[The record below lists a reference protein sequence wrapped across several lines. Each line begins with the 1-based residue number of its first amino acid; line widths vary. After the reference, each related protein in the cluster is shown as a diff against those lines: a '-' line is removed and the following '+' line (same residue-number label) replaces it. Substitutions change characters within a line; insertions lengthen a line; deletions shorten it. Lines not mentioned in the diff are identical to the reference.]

1 MTDKQQ
7 TIKKE
12 VTIEGTGLHT
22 GAQVKMTFKPAPI
35 DYGYKFQRTDLDG
48 QPIIP
53 ALAEYVIDTSRGTTI
68 GRGDARVSTIEHVMA
83 AIYSQ
88 RIDNILIQIDGPE
101 TPIMDGSAKEFL
113 EVIKEAGV
121 EEQEADRQY
130 FEVRENLR
138 FVNQERGIEIIAYPD
153 NKFSIDVL
161 IDFNSKVLGQQFAS
175 INDMSEFD
183 DNISMCRTFVFAHE
197 LVPLFKMN
205 LIKGGQLDNAIVIVE
220 NKISQEEFDNIA
232 DACNKPRVKARE
244 GILNDDLK
252 FDNEPARHKLLDI
265 IGDLALTGK
274 MIKGKFIAK
283 KPGHFAN
290 TEFAKQIRQCI
301 KFEQKNG
308 VAPIYHPDQKPVYDI
323 NDIMKILPHRPPFLL
338 VDKIINITEN
348 SIVGVKCVTMNEPF
362 FVGHFPQ
369 EPIMPGVLQIEA
381 MAQVGGILAIKDI
394 ENPKE
399 WSTYFLKIDNV
410 KFKHK
415 VVPGDT
421 LIFQLEYLSPI
432 RRGICHMRGQMF
444 VGSSLAMEAEMLAQI
459 VHNKVEEKSQEQQQN
474 NEQ

>member
-12 VTIEGTGLHT
+12 VSIEGTGLHT
-22 GAQVKMTFKPAPI
+22 GAHVTMTFKPAPI
-35 DYGYKFQRTDLDG
+35 DYGYKFQRIDLEG

-88 RIDNILIQIDGPE
+88 GIDNILIQIDGPE
-101 TPIMDGSAKEFL
+101 TPIMDGSSTQFL
-113 EVIKEAGV
+113 KAIKEAGI

-130 FEVRENLR
+130 FEVKENIR
-138 FVNQERGIEIIAYPD
+138 FCNEERGIEIIAYPD

-175 INDMSEFD
+175 INDISEFE
-183 DNISMCRTFVFAHE
+183 DNISSCRTFVFAHE
-197 LVPLFKMN
+197 LIPLFKMN
-205 LIKGGQLDNAIVIVE
+205 LIRGGQLDNAIVIVE
-220 NKISQEEFDNIA
+220 NKISQEEFDRIA
-232 DACNKPRVKARE
+232 DVCNKPHVTARE

-252 FDNEPARHKLLDI
+252 YDNEPARHKLLDI

-308 VAPIYHPDQKPVYDI
+308 IAPVYHPDQKPIYDI
-323 NDIMKILPHRPPFLL
+323 NDIMKMLPHRPPFLL
-338 VDKIINITEN
+338 VDKIIELTDNYV
-348 SIVGVKCVTMNEPF
+348 VGVKCVTMNEPF
-362 FVGHFPQ
+362 FVGHFPE
-369 EPIMPGVLQIEA
+369 EPVMPGVLQIEA
-381 MAQVGGILAIKDI
+381 MAQVGGFLALKGI

-421 LIFQLEYLSPI
+421 LIFKLEFLAPV

-444 VGSSLAMEAEMLAQI
+444 IGSALAMEAELMAQL
-459 VHNKVEEKSQEQQQN
+459 VHNKVEENNQEQQN
-474 NEQ
+474 IEQ